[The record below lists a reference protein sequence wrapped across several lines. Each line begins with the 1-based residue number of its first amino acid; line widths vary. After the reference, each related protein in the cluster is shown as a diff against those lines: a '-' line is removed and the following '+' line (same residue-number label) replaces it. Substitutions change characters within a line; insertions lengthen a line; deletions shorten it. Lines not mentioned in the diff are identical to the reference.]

1 MSQRPRFKVATCTG
15 YPISPVGQRSGPSR
29 GLTASVLD
37 TFNCHREVKRFR
49 SEDRLPMVPPWGLG
63 VDGAL
68 AAAQEHAD
76 RLNAEHA

>member
-1 MSQRPRFKVATCTG
+1 
-15 YPISPVGQRSGPSR
+15 
-29 GLTASVLD
+29 VLD